1 MEIKN
6 CIVKLKIKNV
16 VMKKNNL
23 LSLLLAILGIFQL
36 NAQMLRLPDAQVTNL
51 RSSIGRIVGVTDIAI
66 QYGSP
71 AVRGREGTIWGT
83 NVVPYGYTVLGFG
96 SNMESPWRAGANEGT
111 TMSFST
117 DVMINGQ
124 KLAAGKYIF
133 FIAVYP
139 DSCVLIF
146 NKNTSG
152 WGSYFY
158 DKSQDVLHVSTK
170 QQKNQPLSKE
180 RLDYTFSNQTDR
192 SVEIAL
198 EWERWRIPFKVE
210 VDILNTTLASIRTQ
224 MSGAMGFDPSSL
236 QAAADWCLQNNMN
249 YDEAMNWITSA
260 TSPNLGGVQTFSAM
274 NTKSGLLNKLGKKD
288 EADKAM
294 KTALENA
301 SALELHGYGRQ
312 LLAEKKISEAMAIF
326 EKNYKKNEGK
336 WPTTV
341 GMMRG
346 LSATGNI
353 SEALK
358 YAKLALAQAP
368 DDLNKKSIE
377 ASIKKLEGGKAL

>member
-1 MEIKN
+1 
-6 CIVKLKIKNV
+6 
-16 VMKKNNL
+16 MKKTIL
-23 LSLLLAILGIFQL
+23 LFLLILGIFQTH
-36 NAQMLRLPDAQVTNL
+36 AQLLKLPDAQVTNL
-51 RSSIGRIVGVTDIAI
+51 RNSIGRTVGVTDIAI

-71 AVRGREGTIWGT
+71 AVRGREGNIWGT
-83 NVVPYGYTVLGFG
+83 NVAPYGFTVLGFG
-96 SNMESPWRAGANEGT
+96 SNMESPWRAGADEGT

-117 DVMINGQ
+117 DVNINGQ

-146 NKNTSG
+146 NKNTNG

-158 DKSQDVLHVSTK
+158 DKTQDVLQVSTK

-180 RLDYTFSNQTDR
+180 RLDYTFSNQTDH

-198 EWERWRIPFKVE
+198 EWERWRIPFTVE
-210 VDILNTTLASIRTQ
+210 ADIVQTTLASIKAQ
-224 MSGAMGFDPSSL
+224 MSGAMGFDPPSL
-236 QAAADWCLQNNMN
+236 QAAAAWCLQNNIN
-249 YDEAMNWITSA
+249 YDQAMTWIESA
-260 TSPNLGGVQTFSAM
+260 TNPNLGGVQTFAAM
-274 NTKSGLLNKLGKKD
+274 RTKSGLLNKLGKKE

-294 KTALENA
+294 TKALETA
-301 SALELHGYGRQ
+301 TAIELHGYGRQ
-312 LLAEKKISEAMAIF
+312 LLAEKKTTEALAVF

-336 WPTTV
+336 WPTPV

-346 LSATGNI
+346 LSATGNLT
-353 SEALK
+353 EALK

-368 DDLNKKSIE
+368 DEVNKKNLE
-377 ASIKKLEGGKAL
+377 DAIKKLESGKAL

>member
-1 MEIKN
+1 
-6 CIVKLKIKNV
+6 
-16 VMKKNNL
+16 MKKINL
-23 LSLLLAILGIFQL
+23 LFLLLSFVIICPL
-36 NAQMLRLPDAQVTNL
+36 NAQLLRLPDAQVTNL
-51 RSSIGRIVGVTDIAI
+51 RSSIGRVVGVTDITI

-96 SNMESPWRAGANEGT
+96 STVESPWRAGADEGT

-117 DVMINGQ
+117 DVIINGQ
-124 KLAAGKYIF
+124 KLAAGKYGF

-139 DSCVLIF
+139 DSCILIF
-146 NKNTSG
+146 NKNKQG

-158 DKSQDVLHVSTK
+158 DKAQDVLHVSTK

-180 RLDYTFSNQTDR
+180 RLDFTFNNQTDR
-192 SVEIAL
+192 SIEVAL
-198 EWERWRIPFKVE
+198 EWERWRIPFNVE
-210 VDILNTTLASIRTQ
+210 VDIVNTTLVSIRSQ
-224 MSGAMGFDPSSL
+224 MSSAMGFDPASL
-236 QAAADWCLQNNMN
+236 QAAANWCLQNNTN
-249 YDEAMNWITSA
+249 FDQAMVWITSA
-260 TSPNLGGVQTFSAM
+260 SDPSLGGVQTFAAL
-274 NTKSGLLNKLGKKD
+274 NTKSGLLNKLGKKE

-301 SALELHGYGRQ
+301 SAIELHGYGRQ
-312 LLAEKKISEAMAIF
+312 MLAQKKVADAMAIF

-346 LSATGNI
+346 LSAMGNF

-358 YAKLALAQAP
+358 YAKMALTQAP
-368 DDLNKKSIE
+368 DELNKKSLE
-377 ASIKKLEGGKAL
+377 DSIKKLESEKAL

>member
-1 MEIKN
+1 
-6 CIVKLKIKNV
+6 
-16 VMKKNNL
+16 MKKNNL
-23 LSLLLAILGIFQL
+23 LAFLLAFIGAFQS
-36 NAQMLRLPDAQVTNL
+36 NAQLLRLPDARVTNL
-51 RSSIGRIVGVTDIAI
+51 KSSIGRTVGVTDINI

-71 AVRGREGTIWGT
+71 AVRGREGSIWGA
-83 NVVPYGYTVLGFG
+83 NVVSYGYTVLGFG
-96 SNMESPWRAGANEGT
+96 SNVESPWRAGADEGT

-117 DVMINGQ
+117 DVTINGQ
-124 KLAAGKYIF
+124 KLAAGKYGF
-133 FIAVYP
+133 FMAVYP

-146 NKNTSG
+146 NKNTHG

-158 DKSQDVLHVSTK
+158 DKAQDVLHVSTK

-192 SVEIAL
+192 SVEVAL
-198 EWERWRIPFKVE
+198 EWERWRIPFTVE
-210 VDILNTTLASIRTQ
+210 VDIVNTTLTSIRSQ
-224 MSGAMGFDPSSL
+224 MSGSMGFDPASL
-236 QAAADWCLQNNMN
+236 QAAANWCLQNNN
-249 YDEAMNWITSA
+249 NLNEAMNWINSA
-260 TSPNLGGVQTFSAM
+260 TNPNLGGVETFSALS
-274 NTKSGLLNKLGKKD
+274 TKSGLLSKLGKKD

-312 LLAEKKISEAMAIF
+312 LLAEKKTAEAMTIF
-326 EKNYKKNEGK
+326 EKNYKKNDGK

-358 YAKLALAQAP
+358 YAKLALVQAP

>member
-1 MEIKN
+1 
-6 CIVKLKIKNV
+6 
-16 VMKKNNL
+16 MKKQIL
-23 LSLLLAILGIFQL
+23 LFLLIFCIGIFQIH
-36 NAQMLRLPDAQVTNL
+36 AQLLRLPDAQVTNL
-51 RSSIGRIVGVTDIAI
+51 KSSIGRTVGVTDIAI

-71 AVRGREGTIWGT
+71 AVRGREGNIWGT

-96 SNMESPWRAGANEGT
+96 SNMESPWRAGADEGT

-117 DVMINGQ
+117 DVAVNGQ

-146 NKNTSG
+146 NKNTEG

-158 DKSQDVLHVSTK
+158 DKAQDVLHVATK

-180 RLDYTFSNQTDR
+180 RLDYTFSNQTDH

-198 EWERWRIPFKVE
+198 EWERWRIPFTVE
-210 VDILNTTLASIRTQ
+210 VDIVQTTLASIKSQ
-224 MSGAMGFDPSSL
+224 MSGAMGFDPPSL
-236 QAAADWCLQNNMN
+236 QAAAAWCLQNNINLEQGMT
-249 YDEAMNWITSA
+249 WIESA
-260 TSPNLGGVQTFSAM
+260 TNPNLGGVQTFAAM
-274 NTKSGLLNKLGKKD
+274 STKSGLLNKLGKKE

-294 KTALENA
+294 AKALETANA
-301 SALELHGYGRQ
+301 VELHGYGRQ
-312 LLAEKKISEAMAIF
+312 LLTEKKTAEAMVIF
-326 EKNYKKNEGK
+326 EKNYKKNDGK
-336 WPTTV
+336 WPTPV

-346 LSATGNI
+346 LSATGNLT
-353 SEALK
+353 EALK

-368 DDLNKKSIE
+368 DEVNKKNLE
-377 ASIKKLEGGKAL
+377 ASIKKLESGKAL

>member
-1 MEIKN
+1 MRR
-6 CIVKLKIKNV
+6 
-16 VMKKNNL
+16 KKGCCSTFWGVARL
-23 LSLLLAILGIFQL
+23 LY
-36 NAQMLRLPDAQVTNL
+36 RLQKFKA
-51 RSSIGRIVGVTDIAI
+51 
-66 QYGSP
+66 
-71 AVRGREGTIWGT
+71 
-83 NVVPYGYTVLGFG
+83 VLGFG
-96 SNMESPWRAGANEGT
+96 SNVESPWRAGADEGT

-117 DVMINGQ
+117 DVNINGQ
-124 KLAAGKYIF
+124 KLAAGKYGF

-146 NKNTSG
+146 NKNTHG

-158 DKSQDVLHVSTK
+158 DKAQDVLHVSTK

-180 RLDYTFSNQTDR
+180 RLDYTFNNQTDR
-192 SVEIAL
+192 SVEVAL
-198 EWERWRIPFKVE
+198 EWERWRIPSNVE
-210 VDILNTTLASIRTQ
+210 VDIVNTTLTSIRSQ
-224 MSGAMGFDPSSL
+224 MSGSMGFDPASL
-236 QAAADWCLQNNMN
+236 QAAANWCLQNNSN
-249 YDEAMNWITSA
+249 LNEAMNWINSA
-260 TSPNLGGVQTFSAM
+260 TNPNLGGVETFSALS
-274 NTKSGLLNKLGKKD
+274 TKSGLLSKLGKKD

-312 LLAEKKISEAMAIF
+312 LLAEKKTAEAMTIF
-326 EKNYKKNEGK
+326 EKNYKKNDGK

-341 GMMRG
+341 GMMWG

-358 YAKLALAQAP
+358 YAKLALVQAP